1 LFSDAFA
8 RIHSHHEGKVSAP
21 SPPHRLLP
29 GSPPELLV
37 HDAPSTCPYLEGKT
51 ARLPL
56 RLPIR
61 ALRRGEFDRRLVDGD
76 RRQGLLLY
84 RTHCP
89 DCQACEP
96 IRLSIA
102 RFKPNRAQ
110 RRVFRKGEAEITTE
124 LGLLEPTLEKVR
136 LYNRHKHGRN
146 LSAGEEAIDP
156 DGYRA
161 FLGESCCD
169 SFEIRYRH
177 RGKLIGVAIT
187 DRSENALS
195 AVYCYFDPDYGHLS
209 PGTYSILKQVE
220 LARRWRLEYVYLGL
234 YIADC
239 DAMAYKG
246 GFLPHDRRLDGVWV
260 EYDRPDG
267 I

>member
-1 LFSDAFA
+1 M
-8 RIHSHHEGKVSAP
+8 
-21 SPPHRLLP
+21 
-29 GSPPELLV
+29 
-37 HDAPSTCPYLEGKT
+37 HDAPSTCPYLEGQT

-61 ALRRGEFDRRLVDGD
+61 ALRRTEFDRRLSQGD

-84 RTHCP
+84 RTKCP
-89 DCQACEP
+89 SCQACEP
-96 IRLSIA
+96 IRLDVA
-102 RFKPNRAQ
+102 RFEPGRSQ
-110 RRVFRKGEAEITTE
+110 RRVFRKGDAELVTE
-124 LGLLEPTLEKVR
+124 LGPLEPTQEKVR

-146 LSAGEEAIDP
+146 LSAGEDAIDY

-177 RGKLIGVAIT
+177 QGKLVGVAIT
-187 DRSENALS
+187 DRSAQALS
-195 AVYCYFDPDYGHLS
+195 AVYCYFNPDYGHLS

-220 LARRWRLEYVYLGL
+220 LARRWRLRWVYLGL

-239 DAMAYKG
+239 AAMAYKG
-246 GFLPHDRRLDGVWV
+246 RFLPHDRHRDGAWV
-260 EYDRPDG
+260 EFG
-267 I
+267 E